1 GGRGTPYR
9 SGLPTVEM
17 TGPRA
22 PDLSQCHRRPSRR
35 PGHLIPLDERSMV
48 ERPPQ
53 ILLGHPL
60 VHPTPASL
68 VLGLELRPEWRD
80 RVLANYQ
87 AVGLALLGSPP
98 RFVGC
103 ALRNDVAER
112 IIAAGR
118 SAAGEARAAP

>member
-1 GGRGTPYR
+1 MA
-9 SGLPTVEM
+9 E
-17 TGPRA
+17 
-22 PDLSQCHRRPSRR
+22 H
-35 PGHLIPLDERSMV
+35 
-48 ERPPQ
+48 PPQ

-68 VLGLELRPEWRD
+68 ALGLELRPEWRD

-87 AVGLALLGSPP
+87 AVGLELPGTPP

-103 ALRNDVAER
+103 AIRNDAVGR

-118 SAAGEARAAP
+118 RARNAVPR